1 MGTPAF
7 EKDNP
12 ATRAAHEA
20 ASRNAA
26 AGMPAGRSMGAIRS
40 GPSTRVTT
48 AAMRAEPTIL
58 PPSEQARRDSLALGL
73 GIPLNALHPTG
84 VIEVDQEKTDAER
97 EKTWPVNTA
106 REARTRMDRRLP
118 DFLMVERFD
127 LVKGVVV
134 VDGMELPIPED
145 DQAWM
150 RSYAIQLAADEVTKK
165 LAYAMAQFSAPIL
178 QQVPPTGEQ
187 VRESVNIEPTKEAQ
201 QRKRKGPKPK
211 VKPKS

>member
-40 GPSTRVTT
+40 GPPTRVTT
-48 AAMRAEPTIL
+48 AAMRAEPTML
-58 PPSEQARRDSLALGL
+58 PPEEHARRDSIAREM
-73 GIPLNALHPTG
+73 GILEPEESPQNAREFTAKSDYIPT
-84 VIEVDQEKTDAER
+84 
-97 EKTWPVNTA
+97 TA
-106 REARTRMDRRLP
+106 REVLMRTDRRLP
-118 DFLMVERFD
+118 DFLLVQRFD
-127 LVKGVVV
+127 LIKGVVV

-165 LAYAMAQFSAPIL
+165 LAYAMAQFSTSII
-178 QQVPPTGEQ
+178 QQVPP
-187 VRESVNIEPTKEAQ
+187 KEAEIVEPAKETK
-201 QRKRKGPKPK
+201 QRRRKGPKSK
-211 VKPKS
+211 VKSSS

>member
-40 GPSTRVTT
+40 GPPTRVTT
-48 AAMRAEPTIL
+48 AAMRAEPTML
-58 PPSEQARRDSLALGL
+58 PPSEQARRDSIARDMGILDATGPELPPDQYDGL
-73 GIPLNALHPTG
+73 HLPWTPS
-84 VIEVDQEKTDAER
+84 
-97 EKTWPVNTA
+97 TA
-106 REARTRMDRRLP
+106 REVTARMDRRLP
-118 DFLMVERFD
+118 NFLLVQQFD

-134 VDGMELPIPED
+134 VDGMDLPIPED

-165 LAYAMAQFSAPIL
+165 LAYAMAQFSAPII
-178 QQVPPTGEQ
+178 QQVTAKEA
-187 VRESVNIEPTKEAQ
+187 EIIEPTQETK
-201 QRKRKGPKPK
+201 QRRRKGPKSK
-211 VKPKS
+211 VKS